1 MKITISTQTY
11 SNKRES
17 TASVNR
23 EVRKQYKQDTGISV
37 KALRWTEVS
46 LSAWD
51 FYQCILQK
59 HIWTTGLYA
68 SKVKSKINSS
78 GNITVN
84 IQGTLRPINPFDGN
98 YLRNGFISK
107 EFWCGSYC
115 VFVDID
121 KTGAKSIEEYVSKFD
136 PRAIPTFGVYSASD
150 TPQDRRFKLVYCFD
164 LPILNDKEWDAI
176 SESIH
181 YYIHTN
187 IEPLKDPC
195 GKTRTQIS
203 FVGTGQG
210 VWFGNMY
217 DRDVQFAQVITN
229 LYNTSQPDPSPSP
242 SNIPIKN
249 QTAAN
254 NVILNQVIVN
264 ELKKDLPVKDLRFP
278 YVNRIYRT
286 ESEVWWIDGMPWVGL
301 TKTSYWQLRF
311 RRLVNGQ
318 ERRRTL
324 WKRMCLRRVLKP
336 DATPDEI
343 LVNAYMDREDMIDNS
358 DGVVSVD
365 VLIANV
371 KSAFSYTIDE
381 IKDDLKYTIE
391 YLKENAPK
399 MILKKNTWDSGQRN
413 RVFEQARL
421 LLIDMFKN
429 QGLYDTQLSEEK
441 NIETFNQKLEK
452 NGYNLR
458 ITSRD
463 TFLKYRKQNN
473 ISKDTNS
480 RDKLIME
487 LNAQGNSLAQISE
500 ELDLNGYKH
509 MSREGIRKVIKKNT
523 TTP

>member
-1 MKITISTQTY
+1 MLLTISKEVY

-37 KALRWTEVS
+37 KAIRWSEVS

-59 HIWTTGLYA
+59 HIWTTGLYV
-68 SKVKSKINSS
+68 SKVKSSLNSN
-78 GNITVN
+78 GNITMN
-84 IQGTLRPINPFDGN
+84 IQGTPRPRNPFDGN
-98 YLRNGFISK
+98 YLLNGFISK
-107 EFWCGSYC
+107 DFWCGSYC

-121 KTGAKSIEEYVSKFD
+121 KTSAKSIEDYVSKFD

-150 TPQDRRFKLVYCFD
+150 TPQDRRFKLVYCFN
-164 LPILNDKEWDAI
+164 LPILNDKEWDVI

-181 YYIHTN
+181 QYIHTN

-203 FVGTGQG
+203 YVGTGQG

-217 DRDVQFAQVITN
+217 DRDVQFAQVIVN
-229 LYNTSQPDPSPSP
+229 LYNTPQTEDNNPVPSL
-242 SNIPIKN
+242 NFN
-249 QTAAN
+249 QT
-254 NVILNQVIVN
+254 IVN
-264 ELKKDLPVKDLRFP
+264 ELQKDLPVKDLRFP
-278 YVNRIYRT
+278 YVDRIYRT
-286 ESEVWWIDGMPWVGL
+286 DSEVWWIDGMPWVGL
-301 TKTSYWQLRF
+301 TKTSYWQLIRTP
-311 RRLVNGQ
+311 RKDGQ
-318 ERRRTL
+318 ERRKTL
-324 WKRMCLRRVLKP
+324 YRRMCLRRILKP
-336 DATPDEI
+336 DATPEEI

-365 VLIANV
+365 VLMKNV
-371 KSAFSYTIDE
+371 EKAFSKTIDE
-381 IKDDLKYTIE
+381 LRDELKYTIE
-391 YLKENAPK
+391 YLKKNAPK

-421 LLIDMFKN
+421 HLIDIFKD
-429 QGLYDTQLSEEK
+429 QGLYNTQLSEQK
-441 NIETFNQKLEK
+441 NIETFNQALER
-452 NGYNLR
+452 NGYNFR

-463 TFLKYRKQNN
+463 TFLKYRKLNN